1 MSLVS
6 YTKKREIKIYLDQH
20 LYMYLSIFLSF
31 HFAFGNPMTTGK
43 TVHPWFLEVV
53 TGFKQILPFLCL
65 ATRQLYSQK
74 LDNVVSGQLYYEPN
88 VIEEVFCGSGSL
100 LEIMHSHFG
109 GFLFFPFENFTL
121 RPTALFI
128 RVSGWSEHR
137 SCEVGNFFFSVW
149 SLHFSAERSIM
160 VLQDSLPRCFEAA
173 FYIEMQTDRTTEI
186 SVATEKLEASPTVEE
201 NSGSIHMI
209 KNLLARNLIGVYIVV
224 CAGRFLISFVHK
236 RTCLN

>member
-1 MSLVS
+1 MPVPNTSVSLVS

-53 TGFKQILPFLCL
+53 TGFKQILPCLCL

-128 RVSGWSEHR
+128 RVSG
-137 SCEVGNFFFSVW
+137 G
-149 SLHFSAERSIM
+149 
-160 VLQDSLPRCFEAA
+160 
-173 FYIEMQTDRTTEI
+173 
-186 SVATEKLEASPTVEE
+186 
-201 NSGSIHMI
+201 
-209 KNLLARNLIGVYIVV
+209 RNTGLVKW
-224 CAGRFLISFVHK
+224 AISFSLSGASIFQLKEALWFFKIVYPDVSKQHSISK
-236 RTCLN
+236 CRRTEQQKFRLLPKSSKQAQQSKKILGVSI

>member
-1 MSLVS
+1 
-6 YTKKREIKIYLDQH
+6 
-20 LYMYLSIFLSF
+20 MYLSIFLSF

-186 SVATEKLEASPTVEE
+186 SVATEKLEAQQSKKILGV
-201 NSGSIHMI
+201 SI
-209 KNLLARNLIGVYIVV
+209 
-224 CAGRFLISFVHK
+224 
-236 RTCLN
+236 